1 MLKSQEKQL
10 RISEIRQRL
19 NELAGK
25 DSLTAEERA
34 EVDSLTTELATVET
48 QYRAAVQAEDTEA
61 REHRAEGDG
70 ESAEHRSLIGRV
82 RCGEYLQAAVEQRA
96 VAGAEAEL
104 NAAVGLAAQGRMP
117 WAALLPRHVE
127 ARADA
132 ATSAPADGI
141 PTNQAEIL
149 SRVFARSATAYL
161 RVDFPSV
168 GVGEASY
175 PVFSAGAGAAGG
187 IGAAAKGGSID
198 AVAAT
203 FEANTLKPKRLT
215 AAYLWGVEDEAELRG
230 MEEALRGD
238 LGMAMSDAMDKQVL
252 TGSGLGANIGG
263 FLAGTAGNPAKKG
276 ALGALPADLGAVSGY
291 AAFRQLYTEQVDGR
305 YANDA
310 SEVRALVTPSTYSYA
325 DTKFRSDQSE
335 DTGLMAAMRI
345 GGGFRVSGN
354 MPATSNNNDLVLL
367 CRGMARAAVAPV
379 WQGLRLIRD
388 EVTAANK
395 GQVRLTAIALWNF
408 AVIRTE
414 QYVMEKIQIA

>member
-34 EVDSLTTELATVET
+34 EVDTLTTELATVET

-70 ESAEHRSLIGRV
+70 ESAELRSLTGRV

-96 VAGAEAEL
+96 VSGAEAEL
-104 NAAVGLAAQGRMP
+104 CAAVGLSAQGRMP
-117 WAALLPRHVE
+117 WAALIPRNPAPAPGGSE

-132 ATSAPADGI
+132 ATAAPADGI

-149 SRVFARSATAYL
+149 ARVFARSATAYL
-161 RVDFPSV
+161 RVDMPSV

-175 PVFSAGAGAAGG
+175 PVFATGAAGEQ
-187 IGAAAKGGSID
+187 AAKGGAVD
-198 AVAAT
+198 ADAAT
-203 FEANTLKPKRLT
+203 FNANTLKPKRLS

-230 MEEALRGD
+230 LEEGLRED

-252 TGSGLGANIGG
+252 VGDGTGANIGG
-263 FLAGTAGNPAKKG
+263 FTTGGANG
-276 ALGALPADLGAVSGY
+276 ALNAALPADQNAVATY
-291 AAFRQLYTEQVDGR
+291 ADFRKLYTGFVDGK

-310 SEVRALVTPSTYSYA
+310 SEVRALVTASTYAYA
-325 DTKFRSDQSE
+325 DSVFRANESE

-354 MPATSNNNDLVLL
+354 MPATASNNDLVLR

-395 GQVRLTAIALWNF
+395 GQIRLTAIALWNF
-408 AVIRTE
+408 AVIRAD
-414 QYVMEKIQIA
+414 QYDLEKLKIA

>member
-1 MLKSQEKQL
+1 MLRSQELQL
-10 RISEIRQRL
+10 RTSEIRQRL

-25 DSLTAEERA
+25 ETLTAEERA
-34 EVDSLTTELATVET
+34 EVDTLSGELATVET
-48 QYRAAVQAEDTEA
+48 QYRAAAQAEDTEA

-70 ESAEHRSLIGRV
+70 ESAELRSLTGRV

-96 VAGAEAEL
+96 VSGAEAEL

-132 ATSAPADGI
+132 ATSAPADGV

-175 PVFSAGAGAAGG
+175 PVFAAGGAGA
-187 IGAAAKGGSID
+187 AAAKGGSID

-276 ALGALPADLGAVSGY
+276 ALGALPANLSGASEY
-291 AAFRQLYTEQVDGR
+291 AAFRQLYTEQVDGK

-310 SEVRALVTPSTYSYA
+310 SEVRALVTPSTYAYA
-325 DTKFRSDQSE
+325 DTKFRSDESE

-345 GGGFRVSGN
+345 GGGFRVSGH

>member
-1 MLKSQEKQL
+1 MLRSQELQL
-10 RISEIRQRL
+10 RASEIRQRL

-34 EVDSLTTELATVET
+34 EVDTLSTELSTVET
-48 QYRAAVQAEDTEA
+48 QYRAAAQAEDAEA

-96 VAGAEAEL
+96 VSGAEAEL
-104 NAAVGLAAQGRMP
+104 CAAVGLAAQGRMP
-117 WAALLPRHVE
+117 WAALLPRNVE

-175 PVFSAGAGAAGG
+175 PVFAT
-187 IGAAAKGGSID
+187 GAAADMAAKAGAVD
-198 AVAAT
+198 ADAAT
-203 FEANTLKPKRLT
+203 FNANTLKPKRLS
-215 AAYLWGVEDEAELRG
+215 AAYLWGAEDEAELRG
-230 MEEALRGD
+230 LEEGLRED

-252 TGSGLGANIGG
+252 VGDGTGANIGG
-263 FLAGTAGNPAKKG
+263 FTTGGANG
-276 ALGALPADLGAVSGY
+276 ALNAALPADQNAVATY
-291 AAFRQLYTEQVDGR
+291 ADFRKLYTGFVDGK

-310 SEVRALVTPSTYSYA
+310 SEVRALVTASTYAYA
-325 DTKFRSDQSE
+325 DSVFRANESE

-354 MPATSNNNDLVLL
+354 MPATASNNDLVLR

-408 AVIRTE
+408 AVIRAD
-414 QYVMEKIQIA
+414 QYDLEKLKIA